1 MTAWQAIRL
10 VTAREMGERARSGA
24 FILSVALVLLFV
36 AGGLLLP
43 LIFAGDDDV
52 HYELGVVGEG
62 ARAIVAAALAMA
74 NHEDAE
80 VSTTVEVIP
89 FPSRAAAE
97 AAIDAGEVDGALV
110 EGIELV
116 VSGADGDSSSGL
128 ERLLQGGARSH
139 QIESLVASG
148 EGEVVRILTSA
159 PLSVTPLSGADPEEN
174 AGRSIVAFGGVMLM
188 YMAVLLYGSMTLTG
202 VTEEKTN
209 PGGGGA
215 SRRLR
220 AVAASGGQD
229 RRDRTPGPGPVHG
242 NGGHSPGGHR
252 VDRRVRPARDP
263 IDIVAILLVW
273 FVLGYSFFAVLFGA
287 TGALVSRPEDAQNVA
302 APITLAAVAGFF
314 VAIQAVNDPTSTLSV
329 VATFLPPV
337 APFVAPVRFALG
349 AMPWWQMAASVALMA
364 LTIAVAIR
372 LAGRVY
378 MGGLLRFG
386 AKVGIREAFRT
397 AEL

>member
-1 MTAWQAIRL
+1 MTSWQAIRL

-24 FILSVALVLLFV
+24 FILSVVLVLLFL

-62 ARAIVAAALAMA
+62 AGAILDAALAMA
-74 NHEDAE
+74 NHEGAD
-80 VSTTVEVIP
+80 STTTVEVIP

-97 AAIDAGEVDGALV
+97 AAVDDGEVDGVLV
-110 EGIELV
+110 GGSELV
-116 VSGADGDSSSGL
+116 VSGEDGDSASGL

-159 PLSVTPLSGADPEEN
+159 PLSVTPLSGAAPEEN

-209 PGGGGA
+209 RVVEVLLAAFEPWQLLAGKIVGIGLLGLAQFMGTVVIALVGIELIGGFD
-215 SRRLR
+215 L
-220 AVAASGGQD
+220 
-229 RRDRTPGPGPVHG
+229 PEL
-242 NGGHSPGGHR
+242 
-252 VDRRVRPARDP
+252 P
-263 IDIVAILLVW
+263 IDIVVSLLVW

-302 APITLAAVAGFF
+302 APITLVAVAGFF
-314 VAIQAVNDPTSTLSV
+314 VAVQALNDPTSTLSV
-329 VATFLPPV
+329 IATFVPPV

-349 AMPWWQMAASVALMA
+349 AMPWWQMAASVTVMA
-364 LTIAVAIR
+364 LTIAVTIR

-386 AKVGIREAFRT
+386 AKVSIREAFRR